1 MTTAPLPPVV
11 ESSDDDLGILRYLFD
26 LALQPLGE
34 WQGYDHIEQ
43 LGGSAL
49 RYQLNSLSYA
59 LALSQLTRTPAFTG
73 YLAEAQRNVILK
85 MCDRKV
91 WRYWAYE
98 NLVGYGRWNPDPIAL
113 NNVMYSAYFGV
124 MVGLYETLNDDR
136 RFSEP
141 GALTLRWKEGQEYA
155 YDFGRLAEAIEF
167 NMRVR
172 PDSPQYPC
180 EPHLIYPMC
189 NTFAF
194 NSLIMHDR
202 LHGTSRTGDLVQRVR
217 EVYDRDGWLRAD
229 GRFVAGRVEGTKIPI
244 LPCSIAYDAVM
255 AFWLNAAMPE
265 LARDTWHMV
274 MNNHLHFDHKHP
286 QLKGQL
292 WDRIDFGN
300 YNLAR
305 GDTFTRA
312 MLTHTA
318 REMGDEATALAFQNS
333 LEDLKEVTWKGGAR
347 RFHGI
352 SVMGNGIYAMA
363 RFGRKEGMSDLV
375 HGRIPEA
382 WRRGP
387 VLAEAAY
394 PAVLV
399 AKAVSDGEGLELV
412 LRAGEG
418 PQRTTLKLARLQP
431 GGRYRV
437 EGGAADQLVAGE
449 DGTALLAVD
458 LRDRSEVRVWP
469 ERVAAL

>member
-1 MTTAPLPPVV
+1 MTNASLPPVV
-11 ESSDDDLGILRYLFD
+11 EASDDDLGIMRYLLD
-26 LALQPLGE
+26 LSLQPLDQWE
-34 WQGYDHIEQ
+34 GYDHIEQ

-141 GALTLRWKEGQEYA
+141 GALTLCWNDRQRYE
-155 YDFGRLAEAIEF
+155 YDFGRLAGAIEF

-202 LHGTSRTGDLVQRVR
+202 LHGTAMTGDLVQRVR
-217 EVYDRDGWLRAD
+217 EVYDRDGWLRTD
-229 GRFVAGRVEGTKIPI
+229 GRFVAGRVENTKIPI
-244 LPCSIAYDAVM
+244 LPTSIAYDAVM
-255 AFWLNAAMPE
+255 AFWLNPAMPE
-265 LARDTWHMV
+265 LARDTWHV
-274 MNNHLHFDHKHP
+274 VRDCHIHFDHKHP

-318 REMGDEATALAFQNS
+318 REMGDEDVALAFQRS
-333 LEDLKEVTWKGGAR
+333 LEELKEVTWKGGAR

-363 RFGRKEGMSDLV
+363 RFGRAQGMSDLV
-375 HGRIPEA
+375 NGNIPEA
-382 WRRGP
+382 WRQGP
-387 VLAEAAY
+387 LLTEAAY

-399 AKAVSDGEGLELV
+399 ARAVSDGSGLELV

-418 PQRTTLKLARLQP
+418 PQRTTLALGRLQP
-431 GGRYRV
+431 GRTYRV
-437 EGGAADQLVAGE
+437 EGACVDRLVAGE

-458 LRDRSEVRVWP
+458 LQDRNVVKL
-469 ERVAAL
+469 VAE